1 MPPRDVVEIGR
12 AVLCSARRGDSNYAV
27 SGARVAP
34 FPVAVVTRFA
44 RGLVGRARARVRSAA
59 KPVIFAPVDGRT
71 RRRVER
77 LAGVIP
83 LLRHRVLGDGGVS
96 AGAEHRR
103 VHRGDERLA
112 TAVRKR
118 AILVTVARRFVITER
133 SAPGIAGYKTVHLI
147 RQTAALRAPKHRLV
161 VRGVHVAPPRLTI
174 PRALVRRSRR
184 TRLFVIPVA
193 HLIRAIKVAKRGEN
207 GPSRHTAI
215 PRAVGVHRGHL
226 DAGIRAH
233 YAIVRAG
240 RRVVVPAIIARR
252 VARAVGDERVRVA
265 VATGTSRR

>member
-27 SGARVAP
+27 SIAVDAP
-34 FPVAVVTRFA
+34 VEI
-44 RGLVGRARARVRSAA
+44 
-59 KPVIFAPVDGRT
+59 VIFAPGDGRT

-77 LAGVIP
+77 LAGGLPKV
-83 LLRHRVLGDGGVS
+83 RDRELGDGGVS
-96 AGAEHRR
+96 AGRAEHRR